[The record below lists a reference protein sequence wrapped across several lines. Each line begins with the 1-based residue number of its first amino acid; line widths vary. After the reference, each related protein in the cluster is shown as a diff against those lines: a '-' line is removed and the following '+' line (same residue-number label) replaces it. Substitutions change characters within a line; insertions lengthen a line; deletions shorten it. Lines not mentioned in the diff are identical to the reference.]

1 MDISTIE
8 KDFKNKVCEKI
19 RLLPE
24 GKERFKIFTPFMFND
39 GDHLVS
45 SLRKTPEGWIISD
58 EGHTYMHLSYEIDIK
73 DLEKGTR
80 QKVIDSALS
89 MFRLQDQDGEIT
101 IKVENELFGDALFS
115 FIQGVSKIIDV
126 SYLSRERVKS
136 TFLEDFKKFISE
148 KIPENKFKFEYCDS
162 NYDRDAK
169 YVVDCMIETV
179 KKPLFIFAIQN
190 DDKCRDATISC
201 LQFEKWEIPFRPIAI
216 FEDQETINRKV
227 LSRFSDV
234 CEKQFSNLYSNRD
247 RLEKYLLE
255 AMQNNR

>member
-1 MDISTIE
+1 MDINTIE

-45 SLRKTPEGWIISD
+45 SLKKTPEGWVISD
-58 EGHTYMHLSYEIDIK
+58 EGHTYMHLSYEIDVK

-89 MFRLQDQDGEIT
+89 MFDLQDREGEII

-136 TFLEDFKKFISE
+136 TFLEDFKKFISDE
-148 KIPENKFKFEYCDS
+148 VPEDRYVFDYYDKI
-162 NYDRDAK
+162 YDRDAK

-190 DDKCRDATISC
+190 DDKCRDSTISC
-201 LQFEKWEIPFRPIAI
+201 LQFEKWGLSFRPIAI
-216 FEDQETINRKV
+216 FEDQETINRRV
-227 LSRFSDV
+227 LARFSDV
-234 CEKQFSNLYSNRD
+234 CEKQFSNLYSNKERI
-247 RLEKYLLE
+247 EKYLSE
-255 AMQNNR
+255 AMQNNQ